1 MVSIAVSFLVMI
13 VSVSVSAGFREEIR
27 KGISALTGDI
37 QLLPVD
43 MNYASEQSPV
53 SSDQSYLEEIRKL
66 PQVESVDPAVYRAG
80 IVKNGDQIHG
90 VLFKGVHR
98 GQSLAA

>member
-53 SSDQSYLEEIRKL
+53 SSDQSYLEEIRKI
-66 PQVESVDPAVYRAG
+66 P
-80 IVKNGDQIHG
+80 
-90 VLFKGVHR
+90 
-98 GQSLAA
+98 